1 VFKALS
7 SWFGLSLCTLG
18 YLGAANNP
26 ALAEARLALGEETSP
41 SFLAQVTSDG
51 TVNTQVTENGN
62 TAEITEGET
71 RGDNLFHSFE
81 DFSVET
87 GNEAFFNNADSISN
101 IFSRVT
107 GGNVSDIN
115 GAIRANGSA
124 NLFLIN
130 PAGIIFG
137 EGASLNIGGS
147 FYGSSASSI
156 LFKDGEFSAADLENP
171 PLLTVNAPI
180 GLGFRDEPGDIINRS
195 NFGLTSRVID
205 ETINPAFAGAEF
217 TILESVGLAVN
228 PDQTIALVG
237 GNVLLENAAGITA
250 LGGRVELGGLTQAGE
265 VLINDN
271 GSLTFPQGISRGDVT
286 LTEQSRVIT
295 AAAGGGFIN
304 INAKNLELSGLS
316 ELYTGIAEDSGAPD
330 AQTGDININ
339 ATDSVK
345 LIGSGGLEDN
355 PFVFEGNDYDTGIR
369 NFVGLKPNSSE
380 DPNLGRNL
388 KPNST
393 AIGNAGLITINTD
406 LLQISDRAAV
416 VAKTY
421 GQGDTDNITIL
432 ADTIQLDGGDFLNQ
446 VRREAVGNAGDI
458 NIQVKS
464 FSAEN
469 LTFVISDVE
478 GKGDAGDITIN
489 AQENVFLGLDTLVI
503 TQIQPD
509 GEGSGGDIEINTKD
523 LNLLDASLLSDSKGV
538 GDAGSIRINASNSIL
553 LQDAPDTEDSVFKQ
567 GSSIISGVGILG
579 DETTGNAGNIEI
591 NTKSLTS
598 EGSSFIVAQTNGVGD
613 GGNIAINSQESVFLN
628 DTSRIVSQVQE
639 KAVGDGGGINV
650 TSPIISL
657 NGLSAISTTTLAGGK
672 GVAGDINL
680 NTDNLTLTDTSIID
694 ALTQNNFDGG
704 DITISASNLNLIGG
718 SKIVTAT
725 DGAGNAGNITLD
737 VDKTINISGNNPE
750 FNQFIAELTQDEM
763 IRENEASET
772 EPNDRFRFTTPS
784 SILQVLGGSSG
795 LFANTSIKSTGD
807 AGNIEIGNPQ
817 EFSLAETALISVGS
831 QGDGGAG
838 SLSIEAQSLS
848 LNNGS
853 LLAATPSGVGGNI
866 TLSIADNLILDNQ
879 SLVSA
884 QATENADGGNINID
898 SRYIIAYPN
907 GNNDILAN
915 AERGTGGNINI
926 NAESLFGIEE
936 RTPSNATNDINASS
950 EFNLDGTVNINNS
963 RIDPLQGAKE
973 LPSNVVEAKQTTA
986 QTCSANREGKA
997 NNGLAI
1003 AGRGGITP
1011 APDAPLNSENIS
1023 NENPAKASIPEPIET
1038 AQGKIQPARGIMVT
1052 KSGRIILTAYRTNNA
1067 GERIPEIKPNCN

>member
-1 VFKALS
+1 VLKALS

-18 YLGAANNP
+18 YLVAPNNP
-26 ALAEARLALGEETSP
+26 AFS
-41 SFLAQVTSDG
+41 QVTSDG
-51 TVNTQVTENGN
+51 TVNTQVNTDGN
-62 TAEITEGET
+62 TAEITGGET
-71 RGDNLFHSFE
+71 RGNNLFHSFE
-81 DFSVET
+81 DFSVKT
-87 GNEAFFNNADSISN
+87 GNEAFFNNADSISD

-107 GGNVSDIN
+107 GGNVSDID

-130 PAGIIFG
+130 PAGIVFG

-156 LFKDGEFSAADLENP
+156 LFEDGEFSAADLENP
-171 PLLTVNAPI
+171 PLLTINAPI
-180 GLGFRDEPGDIINRS
+180 GLGFRDQPGDIVNRS

-228 PDQTIALVG
+228 SGKTIALVG
-237 GNVLLENAAGITA
+237 GNVILENAAGITA
-250 LGGRVELGGLTQAGE
+250 PGGRVELGGLTQAGE

-271 GSLTFPQGISRGDVT
+271 GSLAFPQGISRGDVT
-286 LTEQSRVIT
+286 LTEQSRVQT
-295 AAAGGGFIN
+295 AADGGGFID

-316 ELYTGIAEDSGAPD
+316 ELYTGIAEDSGSPD
-330 AQTGDININ
+330 AQAGDININ
-339 ATDSVK
+339 ATDSVQ
-345 LIGSGGLEDN
+345 LVGSGGLEDN

-369 NFVGLKPNSSE
+369 NFVGLKPNSLE
-380 DPNLGRNL
+380 DPNLGRNPKL
-388 KPNST
+388 NST
-393 AIGNAGLITINTD
+393 AIGNSGSININTD

-416 VAKTY
+416 VTKTY
-421 GQGDTDNITIL
+421 GQGDTNNITIL
-432 ADTIQLDGGDFLNQ
+432 ADDIQLDGGDFLNQ
-446 VRREAVGNAGDI
+446 VRKEAIGNAGDI
-458 NIQVKS
+458 NIQAKS

-469 LTFVISDVE
+469 FAFVITDVE

-509 GEGSGGDIEINTKD
+509 GEGSGGDIEINSKD

-538 GDAGSIRINASNSIL
+538 GDAGSIRINASNSVL
-553 LQDAPDTEDSVFKQ
+553 LQDAPDTEESVFKQ

-579 DETTGNAGNIEI
+579 DEAKGNAGNIEI
-591 NTKSLTS
+591 NTKLLTS

-613 GGNIAINSQESVFLN
+613 GGNITINSQEGVFLN
-628 DTSRIVSQVQE
+628 NTSRIVSQVQE
-639 KAVGDGGGINV
+639 KAVGNGGEINI
-650 TSPIISL
+650 TSSVISL
-657 NGLSAISTTTLAGGK
+657 KGLSAISTTTLAEGE

-680 NTDNLTLTDTSIID
+680 NTDNLTLADASIID

-704 DITISASNLNLIGG
+704 NITISASNLDLLGG

-750 FNQFIAELTQDEM
+750 FNQFIAELAQDEM
-763 IRENEASET
+763 IREDEAT
-772 EPNDRFRFTTPS
+772 EAEADDRFRFTTPS
-784 SILQVLGGSSG
+784 SILEVLGGSSG

-807 AGNIEIGNPQ
+807 AGNIEIGNPE

-831 QGDGGAG
+831 QGAGGAG
-838 SLSIEAQSLS
+838 NLSIEAQSLS

-866 TLSIADNLILDNQ
+866 TLSIADNLILDSQ
-879 SLVSA
+879 SLVSS

-915 AERGTGGNINI
+915 AEQGTGGNINI
-926 NAESLFGIEE
+926 NAESLFGIQE
-936 RTPSNATNDINASS
+936 RPLNDSTNDINASS
-950 EFNLDGTVNINNS
+950 EFDLDGTTNVNTSDINP
-963 RIDPLQGAKE
+963 IQGVIE
-973 LPSNVVEAKQTTA
+973 LPSNVVEATKTTD
-986 QTCSANREGKA
+986 QVCSVNREGKA

-1003 AGRGGITP
+1003 AGRGGVTP
-1011 APDAPLNSENIS
+1011 PPNAPLNSENI
-1023 NENPAKASIPEPIET
+1023 NNQNPSQASIPEPIET
-1038 AQGKIQPARGIMVT
+1038 AQGKIQPARGIMFT
-1052 KSGRIILTAYRTNNA
+1052 KSGRIILTAYPTNNA